1 MTSPLQHRAAR
12 GFVAALAAV
21 TACGA
26 AFADRDPFLETPG
39 LVIPPPAEFAPA
51 PADAAPAAPVAAP
64 APAALEALPL
74 GPKRKAPPA
83 PVNSTDDA
91 APPRRET
98 LGFGLPERAGE
109 MLRVGAALGAV
120 VLLAVLAR
128 FVLGRPMAGGGAA
141 ARPSGVLEIL
151 ARYPIGRSQ
160 ALVLLKLGQ
169 RIVLMHHAGSAAT
182 ALTEVVEP
190 DEVAALL
197 ARMEAGARSRDARRF
212 ASILRGFEREHE
224 RGAARMTMPPRAD
237 GDAVE
242 IVDLTRGQGRGLAA
256 LFRSR
261 RPGR

>member
-26 AFADRDPFLETPG
+26 ALADPDPFLETPG
-39 LVIPPPAEFAPA
+39 IVIPRPAELAPA
-51 PADAAPAAPVAAP
+51 PLAALAPAAS
-64 APAALEALPL
+64 ESLPL
-74 GPKRKAPPA
+74 GPKREAPPA
-83 PVNSTDDA
+83 RAAAPVDSPDDA
-91 APPRRET
+91 APPQRTT
-98 LGFGLPERAGE
+98 LGFGLPQSAGE

-128 FVLGRPMAGGGAA
+128 FVLRPSMAGTAGA

-151 ARYPIGRSQ
+151 ARYPIGRGQ

-169 RIVLMHHAGSAAT
+169 RIVLMHHAGSAAA

-224 RGAARMTMPPRAD
+224 RGAARMTMPPRAE